1 MVGSSRGPKNP
12 PSLDVGSVKNANTNY
27 VAKEFLFN
35 DQQVRTVVRDGEP
48 WFVGKDVAEILGYSD
63 TAQAVRKRIDDEDKG
78 VVEMTTPGGKQ
89 NMVVINES
97 GLYSL
102 ILSSKLS
109 TAKEFKRWVT
119 SEVLPTIR
127 KHGAYM
133 DTDIIEKTLTNPD
146 FIIQLATTLK
156 EEKQRR
162 MEAEAKIAADEHKV
176 DFYNAVGSTSATL
189 TVERFAKL
197 VTEKLGIQTG
207 RNRMFQ
213 WLRKNGFLQANNMPY
228 QRYINNGWFKT
239 YEVIKAGHAFTVPSI
254 TGKGQQKLFEKF
266 AAEA

>member
-1 MVGSSRGPKNP
+1 M
-12 PSLDVGSVKNANTNY
+12 NANTNY
-27 VAKEFLFN
+27 VTKEFLFN

-48 WFVGKDVAEILGYSD
+48 WFVGKDVADILGYSD

-102 ILSSKLS
+102 ILSSKLP
-109 TAKEFKRWVT
+109 TAKAFKRWVT

-133 DTDIIEKTLTNPD
+133 DTDIIEKSLADPD
-146 FIIQLATTLK
+146 FLIQLATTLK

-176 DFYNAVGSTSATL
+176 DFYDAVGNTSATL

-197 VTEKLGIQTG
+197 VTEKLGINTG

-239 YEVIKAGHAFTVPSI
+239 YEVIRAGHAFTVPSI

>member
-1 MVGSSRGPKNP
+1 MK
-12 PSLDVGSVKNANTNY
+12 ANTNY
-27 VAKEFLFN
+27 VTKEFLFN

-48 WFVGKDVAEILGYSD
+48 WFVGKDVAIVLGYGNTKDALLSH
-63 TAQAVRKRIDDEDKG
+63 IDEEDRAILQRSENATFEIPNRG
-78 VVEMTTPGGKQ
+78 LTI
-89 NMVVINES
+89 INES

-102 ILSSKLS
+102 IGSSKLP

-133 DTDIIEKTLTNPD
+133 DMDVIEKALTNPD
-146 FIIQLATTLK
+146 FIIQMATTLK

-189 TVERFAKL
+189 TIERFAKL

>member
-1 MVGSSRGPKNP
+1 M
-12 PSLDVGSVKNANTNY
+12 NANTNY
-27 VAKEFLFN
+27 VTKEFLFN

-48 WFVGKDVAEILGYSD
+48 WFVGKDVADILGYKNQRD
-63 TAQAVRKRIDDEDKG
+63 ALAKHVDDEDKNSVAIRDG
-78 VVEMTTPGGKQ
+78 IQGNPNK
-89 NMVVINES
+89 VVINES

-102 ILSSKLS
+102 IVASKLP
-109 TAKEFKRWVT
+109 TAKVFKRWVT

-133 DTDIIEKTLTNPD
+133 DTDIIEKSLTDPD
-146 FIIQLATTLK
+146 FLIQLATTLK

-189 TVERFAKL
+189 TIERFAKL

-213 WLRKNGFLQANNMPY
+213 WLRKNGYLQANNMPY

-239 YEVIKAGHAFTVPSI
+239 YEVVKAGHAFTVPSI

>member
-1 MVGSSRGPKNP
+1 M
-12 PSLDVGSVKNANTNY
+12 NANTNY
-27 VAKEFLFN
+27 VTKEFIFN

-48 WFVGKDVAEILGYSD
+48 WFVGKDVADILGYKNQRD
-63 TAQAVRKRIDDEDKG
+63 ALAKHVDDEDKNSVAIRDG
-78 VVEMTTPGGKQ
+78 IQGNPNK
-89 NMVVINES
+89 VVINES

-102 ILSSKLS
+102 IVASKLP
-109 TAKEFKRWVT
+109 TAKDFKRWVT

-133 DTDIIEKTLTNPD
+133 DMDVIEKTLTNPD

-176 DFYNAVGSTSATL
+176 DFYDAVGSTSATL

-197 VTEKLGIQTG
+197 VTEKLGINTG

>member
-1 MVGSSRGPKNP
+1 M
-12 PSLDVGSVKNANTNY
+12 NANTNY
-27 VAKEFLFN
+27 VTKEFLFN
-35 DQQVRTVVRDGEP
+35 DQQVRTVIRDGEP
-48 WFVGKDVAEILGYSD
+48 WFVGKDVADILGYKNQRD
-63 TAQAVRKRIDDEDKG
+63 ALAKHVDDEDKNSVAIRDG
-78 VVEMTTPGGKQ
+78 IQGNPNK
-89 NMVVINES
+89 VVINES

-102 ILSSKLS
+102 IVASKLP
-109 TAKEFKRWVT
+109 TAKDFKRWVT

-133 DTDIIEKTLTNPD
+133 DMDVIEKTLTNPD

>member
-1 MVGSSRGPKNP
+1 M
-12 PSLDVGSVKNANTNY
+12 NANTNY
-27 VAKEFLFN
+27 VTKEFLFN

-48 WFVGKDVAEILGYSD
+48 WFVGKDVAIVLGYGNTKDALLSH
-63 TAQAVRKRIDDEDKG
+63 IDEEDRAILQRSENATFEIPNRG
-78 VVEMTTPGGKQ
+78 LTI
-89 NMVVINES
+89 INES

-102 ILSSKLS
+102 IVSSKLP
-109 TAKEFKRWVT
+109 TAKDFKRWVT

-133 DTDIIEKTLTNPD
+133 DTDIIEKSLADPD
-146 FIIQLATTLK
+146 FLIQLATTLK

-176 DFYNAVGSTSATL
+176 DFYNAIGSTSATL
-189 TVERFAKL
+189 TIERFAKL

>member
-1 MVGSSRGPKNP
+1 M
-12 PSLDVGSVKNANTNY
+12 NANTNY
-27 VAKEFLFN
+27 VTKEFLFN

-48 WFVGKDVAEILGYSD
+48 WFVGKDVAIVLGYGNTKDALLSH
-63 TAQAVRKRIDDEDKG
+63 IDEEDRAILQRSENATFEIPNRG
-78 VVEMTTPGGKQ
+78 LTI
-89 NMVVINES
+89 INES

-102 ILSSKLS
+102 IVSSKLP
-109 TAKEFKRWVT
+109 TAKDFKRWVT

-133 DTDIIEKTLTNPD
+133 DTDIIEKSLADPD
-146 FIIQLATTLK
+146 FLIQLATTLK

-176 DFYNAVGSTSATL
+176 DFYDAVGSTSATL

-197 VTEKLGIQTG
+197 VTEKLGIKTG

-239 YEVIKAGHAFTVPSI
+239 YEVIKAGHAFTVQSI

>member
-1 MVGSSRGPKNP
+1 M
-12 PSLDVGSVKNANTNY
+12 NANTNY
-27 VAKEFLFN
+27 VTKEFLFN

-48 WFVGKDVAEILGYSD
+48 WFVGKDVAVVLGYKNTRDALSKH
-63 TAQAVRKRIDDEDKG
+63 VDDEDKG
-78 VVEMTTPGGKQ
+78 VAKCDTLGGAQ
-89 NMVVINES
+89 NLPIINES

-102 ILSSKLS
+102 IVSSKLP
-109 TAKEFKRWVT
+109 TAKAFKRWVT

-133 DTDIIEKTLTNPD
+133 DTDIIEKSLSDPD
-146 FIIQLATTLK
+146 FLIQLATTLK

-197 VTEKLGIQTG
+197 VAEKLGINTG

>member
-1 MVGSSRGPKNP
+1 M
-12 PSLDVGSVKNANTNY
+12 NANTNY
-27 VAKEFLFN
+27 VTKEFIFN

-48 WFVGKDVAEILGYSD
+48 WFVGKDVADILGYKNQRD
-63 TAQAVRKRIDDEDKG
+63 ALAKHVDDEDKNSVAIRDG
-78 VVEMTTPGGKQ
+78 IQGNPNK
-89 NMVVINES
+89 VVINES

-102 ILSSKLS
+102 IVASKLPP
-109 TAKEFKRWVT
+109 AKVFKRWVT

-133 DTDIIEKTLTNPD
+133 DTDIIEKSLADPD
-146 FIIQLATTLK
+146 FLIQLATTLK

-176 DFYNAVGSTSATL
+176 DFYDAVGNTSATL

>member
-1 MVGSSRGPKNP
+1 M
-12 PSLDVGSVKNANTNY
+12 NANTNY
-27 VAKEFLFN
+27 VTKEFLFN

-48 WFVGKDVAEILGYSD
+48 WFVGKDVAIVLGYGNTKDALLSH
-63 TAQAVRKRIDDEDKG
+63 IDEEDRAILQRSENATFEIPNRG
-78 VVEMTTPGGKQ
+78 LTI
-89 NMVVINES
+89 INES

-102 ILSSKLS
+102 IVSSKLP

-133 DTDIIEKTLTNPD
+133 DMDVIEKALTNPD
-146 FIIQLATTLK
+146 FIIQMATTLK

-176 DFYNAVGSTSATL
+176 DFYDAVGSTSATL
-189 TVERFAKL
+189 TIERFAKL

-239 YEVIKAGHAFTVPSI
+239 YEVVKAGHAFTVPSI

>member
-1 MVGSSRGPKNP
+1 M
-12 PSLDVGSVKNANTNY
+12 NANTNY
-27 VAKEFLFN
+27 VTKEFIFN

-48 WFVGKDVAEILGYSD
+48 WFVGKDVADILGYKNQRD
-63 TAQAVRKRIDDEDKG
+63 ALAKHVDDEDKNSVAIRDG
-78 VVEMTTPGGKQ
+78 IQGNPNK
-89 NMVVINES
+89 VVINES

-102 ILSSKLS
+102 IVASKLP
-109 TAKEFKRWVT
+109 TAKVFKRWVI

-133 DTDIIEKTLTNPD
+133 DTDIIEKSLADPD
-146 FIIQLATTLK
+146 FLIQLATTLK

>member
-1 MVGSSRGPKNP
+1 M
-12 PSLDVGSVKNANTNY
+12 NANTNY
-27 VAKEFLFN
+27 VTKEFLFN

-48 WFVGKDVAEILGYSD
+48 WFVGKDVAIVLGYGNTKDALLSH
-63 TAQAVRKRIDDEDKG
+63 IDEEDRAILQRSENATFEIPNRG
-78 VVEMTTPGGKQ
+78 LTI
-89 NMVVINES
+89 INES

-102 ILSSKLS
+102 IVSSKLP
-109 TAKEFKRWVT
+109 TAKDFKRWVT

-133 DTDIIEKTLTNPD
+133 DTDIIEKSLADPD
-146 FIIQLATTLK
+146 FLIQLATTLK

-176 DFYNAVGSTSATL
+176 DFYDAVGSTSATL

-197 VTEKLGIQTG
+197 VTEKLGINTG

-254 TGKGQQKLFEKF
+254 TG
-266 AAEA
+266 

>member
-1 MVGSSRGPKNP
+1 M
-12 PSLDVGSVKNANTNY
+12 GSVKNANTNY
-27 VAKEFLFN
+27 VTKEFLFN

>member
-1 MVGSSRGPKNP
+1 M
-12 PSLDVGSVKNANTNY
+12 NANTNY
-27 VAKEFLFN
+27 VTKEFLFN

-48 WFVGKDVAEILGYSD
+48 WFVGKDVAIVLGYGNTKDALLSH
-63 TAQAVRKRIDDEDKG
+63 IDEEDRAILQRSENATFKIPNRG
-78 VVEMTTPGGKQ
+78 LTI
-89 NMVVINES
+89 INES

-102 ILSSKLS
+102 IVSSKLP

>member
-1 MVGSSRGPKNP
+1 M
-12 PSLDVGSVKNANTNY
+12 NANTNY
-27 VAKEFLFN
+27 VTKEFLFN

-48 WFVGKDVAEILGYSD
+48 WFVGKDGAIVLGYGNTKDALLSH
-63 TAQAVRKRIDDEDKG
+63 IDEEDRAILQRSENATFEIPNRG
-78 VVEMTTPGGKQ
+78 LTI
-89 NMVVINES
+89 INES

-102 ILSSKLS
+102 IVSSKLP

-133 DTDIIEKTLTNPD
+133 DMDVIEKALTNPD
-146 FIIQLATTLK
+146 FIIQMATTLK

-189 TVERFAKL
+189 TIERFAKL

>member
-1 MVGSSRGPKNP
+1 M
-12 PSLDVGSVKNANTNY
+12 NANTNY
-27 VAKEFLFN
+27 VTKEFIFN

-48 WFVGKDVAEILGYSD
+48 WFVGKDVADILGYKNQRD
-63 TAQAVRKRIDDEDKG
+63 ALAKHVDDEDKNSVAIRDG
-78 VVEMTTPGGKQ
+78 IQGNPNK
-89 NMVVINES
+89 VVINES

-102 ILSSKLS
+102 IVASKLP
-109 TAKEFKRWVT
+109 TAKVFKRWVT

-133 DTDIIEKTLTNPD
+133 DTDIIEKSLTDPD
-146 FIIQLATTLK
+146 FLIQLATTLK

-176 DFYNAVGSTSATL
+176 DFYNAVGNTSATL
-189 TVERFAKL
+189 TIERFAKL

-213 WLRKNGFLQANNMPY
+213 WLRKNGYLQANNMPY

-266 AAEA
+266 ATEA

>member
-1 MVGSSRGPKNP
+1 M
-12 PSLDVGSVKNANTNY
+12 NANTNY
-27 VAKEFLFN
+27 VTKEFLFN

-48 WFVGKDVAEILGYSD
+48 WFVGKDVAKILGYTNPSKALAD
-63 TAQAVRKRIDDEDKG
+63 HVDSEDKLNNVSLSSLG
-78 VVEMTTPGGKQ
+78 QRGGWL
-89 NMVVINES
+89 INES

-102 ILSSKLS
+102 IVSSKLP
-109 TAKEFKRWVT
+109 TAKAFKRWVT

-133 DTDIIEKTLTNPD
+133 DMDVIEKSLTDPD
-146 FIIQLATTLK
+146 FLIQLATTLK

-176 DFYNAVGSTSATL
+176 DFYDAVGNTSATL

-197 VTEKLGIQTG
+197 VTEKLGINTG

>member
-1 MVGSSRGPKNP
+1 M
-12 PSLDVGSVKNANTNY
+12 NANTNY
-27 VAKEFLFN
+27 VTKEFLFN

-48 WFVGKDVAEILGYSD
+48 WFVAKDVAIVLRYGNTKDALFSHIDEEDRAILQRSENATFEIPNRGL
-63 TAQAVRKRIDDEDKG
+63 TI
-78 VVEMTTPGGKQ
+78 
-89 NMVVINES
+89 INES

-102 ILSSKLS
+102 IVSSKLP
-109 TAKEFKRWVT
+109 TAKDFKRWVT

-133 DTDIIEKTLTNPD
+133 DTDIIEKSLADPD
-146 FIIQLATTLK
+146 FLIQLATTLK

-189 TVERFAKL
+189 TIERFAKL

>member
-1 MVGSSRGPKNP
+1 M
-12 PSLDVGSVKNANTNY
+12 NANTNY
-27 VAKEFLFN
+27 VTKEFLFN

-48 WFVGKDVAEILGYSD
+48 WFVGKDVAIVLGYGNTKDALLSH
-63 TAQAVRKRIDDEDKG
+63 IDEEDRAILQRSENATFEIPNRG
-78 VVEMTTPGGKQ
+78 LTI
-89 NMVVINES
+89 INES

-102 ILSSKLS
+102 IVSSKLP

-133 DTDIIEKTLTNPD
+133 DMDVIEKALTNPD

>member
-1 MVGSSRGPKNP
+1 M
-12 PSLDVGSVKNANTNY
+12 NANTNY
-27 VAKEFLFN
+27 VTKEFLFN

-48 WFVGKDVAEILGYSD
+48 WFVGKDVAIVLGYGNTKDALLSH
-63 TAQAVRKRIDDEDKG
+63 IDEEDRAIIQRSENATFEIPNRG
-78 VVEMTTPGGKQ
+78 LTI
-89 NMVVINES
+89 INES

-102 ILSSKLS
+102 IVSSKLP
-109 TAKEFKRWVT
+109 TAKDFKRWVT

-133 DTDIIEKTLTNPD
+133 DTDIIEKSLADPD
-146 FIIQLATTLK
+146 FLIQLATTLK

-176 DFYNAVGSTSATL
+176 DFYDAVGSTSATL

-197 VTEKLGIQTG
+197 VTEKLGINTG

-254 TGKGQQKLFEKF
+254 TGKGKQKLFEKF

>member
-1 MVGSSRGPKNP
+1 M
-12 PSLDVGSVKNANTNY
+12 NANTNY
-27 VAKEFLFN
+27 VTKEFLFN
-35 DQQVRTVVRDGEP
+35 DQRVRTVVRDGEP
-48 WFVGKDVAEILGYSD
+48 WFVGKDVADILGYSD

-102 ILSSKLS
+102 ILSSKLP
-109 TAKEFKRWVT
+109 TAKAFKRWVT

-133 DTDIIEKTLTNPD
+133 DTDIIEKSLADPD
-146 FIIQLATTLK
+146 FLIQLATTLK

-176 DFYNAVGSTSATL
+176 DFYDAVGNTSATL

-197 VTEKLGIQTG
+197 VTEKLGINTG

>member
-1 MVGSSRGPKNP
+1 M
-12 PSLDVGSVKNANTNY
+12 NANTNY
-27 VAKEFLFN
+27 VTKEFLFN

-48 WFVGKDVAEILGYSD
+48 WFVGKDVADILGYSD

-102 ILSSKLS
+102 ILSSKLP
-109 TAKEFKRWVT
+109 TAKAFKRWVT

-133 DTDIIEKTLTNPD
+133 DTDIIEKSLADPD
-146 FIIQLATTLK
+146 FLIQLATTLK

>member
-1 MVGSSRGPKNP
+1 M
-12 PSLDVGSVKNANTNY
+12 NANTNY
-27 VAKEFLFN
+27 VTKEFIFN

-48 WFVGKDVAEILGYSD
+48 WFVGKDVADILGYKNQRD
-63 TAQAVRKRIDDEDKG
+63 ALAKHVDDEDKNSVAIRDG
-78 VVEMTTPGGKQ
+78 IQGNPNK
-89 NMVVINES
+89 VVINES

-102 ILSSKLS
+102 IVASKLP
-109 TAKEFKRWVT
+109 TAKVFKRWVT

-127 KHGAYM
+127 KHGAYT
-133 DTDIIEKTLTNPD
+133 DTDIIEKSLADPD
-146 FIIQLATTLK
+146 FLIQLATTLK
-156 EEKQRR
+156 EEKQCR

-176 DFYNAVGSTSATL
+176 DFYDAVGNTSATL

>member
-1 MVGSSRGPKNP
+1 M
-12 PSLDVGSVKNANTNY
+12 NANTNY
-27 VAKEFLFN
+27 VTKEFLFN

-48 WFVGKDVAEILGYSD
+48 WFVGKDVAIVLGYGNTKDALLSH
-63 TAQAVRKRIDDEDKG
+63 IDEEDRAILQRSENATFEIPNRG
-78 VVEMTTPGGKQ
+78 LTI
-89 NMVVINES
+89 INES

-102 ILSSKLS
+102 IVASKLP

-133 DTDIIEKTLTNPD
+133 DMDVIEKTLTNPD

-176 DFYNAVGSTSATL
+176 DFYDAVGSTSATL
-189 TVERFAKL
+189 TIERFAKL

-239 YEVIKAGHAFTVPSI
+239 YEVVKSGHAFTVPSI

>member
-1 MVGSSRGPKNP
+1 M
-12 PSLDVGSVKNANTNY
+12 NANTNY
-27 VAKEFLFN
+27 VTQEFIFN

-48 WFVGKDVAEILGYSD
+48 WFVGKDVADILGYKNQRD
-63 TAQAVRKRIDDEDKG
+63 ALAKHVDDEDKNSVAIRDG
-78 VVEMTTPGGKQ
+78 IQGNPNK
-89 NMVVINES
+89 VVINES

-102 ILSSKLS
+102 IVASKLP
-109 TAKEFKRWVT
+109 TAKVFKRWVT

-189 TVERFAKL
+189 TIERFAKL

>member
-1 MVGSSRGPKNP
+1 M
-12 PSLDVGSVKNANTNY
+12 NANTNY
-27 VAKEFLFN
+27 VTKEFLFN

-48 WFVGKDVAEILGYSD
+48 WFVGKDVADILGYSD
-63 TAQAVRKRIDDEDKG
+63 TAQAVRKHIDDEDKG

-102 ILSSKLS
+102 ILSSKLP
-109 TAKEFKRWVT
+109 TAKAFKRWVT

-133 DTDIIEKTLTNPD
+133 DTDIIEKSLADPD
-146 FIIQLATTLK
+146 FLIQLATTPK

-176 DFYNAVGSTSATL
+176 DFYDAVGNTSATL

-197 VTEKLGIQTG
+197 VTEKLGINTG

>member
-1 MVGSSRGPKNP
+1 M
-12 PSLDVGSVKNANTNY
+12 NANTNY
-27 VAKEFLFN
+27 VTKEFLFN

-48 WFVGKDVAEILGYSD
+48 WFVGKDVAIVLGYGNTKDALLSH
-63 TAQAVRKRIDDEDKG
+63 IDEEDRAILQRSENATFEIPNRG
-78 VVEMTTPGGKQ
+78 LTI
-89 NMVVINES
+89 INES

-102 ILSSKLS
+102 IVSSKLP

-133 DTDIIEKTLTNPD
+133 DMDVIEKALTNPD
-146 FIIQLATTLK
+146 FIIQMATTLK

-162 MEAEAKIAADEHKV
+162 MEAEAKIAADKHKV

-189 TVERFAKL
+189 TIERFAKL

>member
-1 MVGSSRGPKNP
+1 M
-12 PSLDVGSVKNANTNY
+12 NANTNY
-27 VAKEFLFN
+27 VTKEFLFN

-48 WFVGKDVAEILGYSD
+48 WFVAKDVAIVLRYGNTKDALLSHIDEEDRAILQRSENATFEIPNRGL
-63 TAQAVRKRIDDEDKG
+63 TI
-78 VVEMTTPGGKQ
+78 
-89 NMVVINES
+89 INES

-102 ILSSKLS
+102 IVSSKLP
-109 TAKEFKRWVT
+109 TAKDFKRWVT

-133 DTDIIEKTLTNPD
+133 DTDIIEKSLADPD
-146 FIIQLATTLK
+146 FLIQLATTLK

-189 TVERFAKL
+189 TIERFAKL

>member
-1 MVGSSRGPKNP
+1 M
-12 PSLDVGSVKNANTNY
+12 NANTNY
-27 VAKEFLFN
+27 VTKEFLFN

-48 WFVGKDVAEILGYSD
+48 WFVGKDVAIVLGYGNTKDALLSH
-63 TAQAVRKRIDDEDKG
+63 IDEEDRAILQRSENATFEIPNRG
-78 VVEMTTPGGKQ
+78 LTI
-89 NMVVINES
+89 INES

-102 ILSSKLS
+102 IVSSKLP
-109 TAKEFKRWVT
+109 TAKDFKRWVT

-133 DTDIIEKTLTNPD
+133 DTDIIEKSLSDPD
-146 FIIQLATTLK
+146 FLIQLATTLK

>member
-1 MVGSSRGPKNP
+1 M
-12 PSLDVGSVKNANTNY
+12 NANTNY
-27 VAKEFLFN
+27 VTKEFLFN

-48 WFVGKDVAEILGYSD
+48 WFVGKDVAVVLGYGNTKDALLSH
-63 TAQAVRKRIDDEDKG
+63 IDEEDRAILQRSENATFEIPNRG
-78 VVEMTTPGGKQ
+78 LTI
-89 NMVVINES
+89 INES

-102 ILSSKLS
+102 IVSSKLS

-162 MEAEAKIAADEHKV
+162 MDAEAKIAADEHKV

>member
-1 MVGSSRGPKNP
+1 M
-12 PSLDVGSVKNANTNY
+12 NANTNY
-27 VAKEFLFN
+27 VTKEFLFN
-35 DQQVRTVVRDGEP
+35 DQRVRTVVRDGEP
-48 WFVGKDVAEILGYSD
+48 WFVGKDVADILGYSD

-102 ILSSKLS
+102 ILSSKLP
-109 TAKEFKRWVT
+109 TAKDFKRWVT

-133 DTDIIEKTLTNPD
+133 DMDVIEKTLTNPD

-176 DFYNAVGSTSATL
+176 DFYNAVGNTSATL
-189 TVERFAKL
+189 TIERFAKL

-239 YEVIKAGHAFTVPSI
+239 YEVVKAGHAFTVPSI

>member
-1 MVGSSRGPKNP
+1 M
-12 PSLDVGSVKNANTNY
+12 NANTNY
-27 VAKEFLFN
+27 VTKEFLFN

-48 WFVGKDVAEILGYSD
+48 WFVGKDVAIVLGYGNTKDALLSH
-63 TAQAVRKRIDDEDKG
+63 IDEEDRAIIQRSENATFEIPNRG
-78 VVEMTTPGGKQ
+78 LTI
-89 NMVVINES
+89 INES

-102 ILSSKLS
+102 IVSSKLP
-109 TAKEFKRWVT
+109 TAKDFKRWVT

-133 DTDIIEKTLTNPD
+133 DTDIIEKSLADPD
-146 FIIQLATTLK
+146 FLIQLATTLK

-176 DFYNAVGSTSATL
+176 DFYDAVGSTSDTL

-197 VTEKLGIQTG
+197 VTEKLGINTG

>member
-1 MVGSSRGPKNP
+1 M
-12 PSLDVGSVKNANTNY
+12 NANTNY
-27 VAKEFLFN
+27 VTKEFLFN

-48 WFVGKDVAEILGYSD
+48 WFVGKDVADILGYSD

-102 ILSSKLS
+102 ILSSKLP
-109 TAKEFKRWVT
+109 TAKAFKRWVT

-133 DTDIIEKTLTNPD
+133 DTDIIEKSLAGPD
-146 FIIQLATTLK
+146 FLIQLATTLK

-176 DFYNAVGSTSATL
+176 DFYDAVGNTSATL

-197 VTEKLGIQTG
+197 VTEKLGINTG

>member
-1 MVGSSRGPKNP
+1 M
-12 PSLDVGSVKNANTNY
+12 NANTNY

>member
-1 MVGSSRGPKNP
+1 M
-12 PSLDVGSVKNANTNY
+12 NANTNY
-27 VAKEFLFN
+27 VTKEFLFN

-48 WFVGKDVAEILGYSD
+48 WFVGKDVAIVLGYGNTKDALLSH
-63 TAQAVRKRIDDEDKG
+63 IDEEDRAILQRSENATFEIPNRG
-78 VVEMTTPGGKQ
+78 LTI
-89 NMVVINES
+89 INES

-102 ILSSKLS
+102 IVSSKLP
-109 TAKEFKRWVT
+109 TAKDFKRWVT

-133 DTDIIEKTLTNPD
+133 DTDIIEKSLADPD
-146 FIIQLATTLK
+146 FLIQLATTLK

-189 TVERFAKL
+189 TIERFAKL

-254 TGKGQQKLFEKF
+254 TGKGQQKAVREVRG
-266 AAEA
+266 

>member
-1 MVGSSRGPKNP
+1 M
-12 PSLDVGSVKNANTNY
+12 NANTNY
-27 VAKEFLFN
+27 VTKEFLFN

-48 WFVGKDVAEILGYSD
+48 WFVGKDVADILGYSD

-102 ILSSKLS
+102 ILSSKLP
-109 TAKEFKRWVT
+109 TAKAFKRWVT

-133 DTDIIEKTLTNPD
+133 DTDIIEKSLADPD
-146 FIIQLATTLK
+146 FLIQLATTLK

-197 VTEKLGIQTG
+197 VTEKLGINTG

>member
-1 MVGSSRGPKNP
+1 M
-12 PSLDVGSVKNANTNY
+12 NANTNY
-27 VAKEFLFN
+27 VTKEFLFN

-48 WFVGKDVAEILGYSD
+48 WFVGKDVAIVLGYGNTKDALLSH
-63 TAQAVRKRIDDEDKG
+63 IDEEDRAILQRSENATFEIPNRG
-78 VVEMTTPGGKQ
+78 LTI
-89 NMVVINES
+89 INES

-102 ILSSKLS
+102 IVSSKLP
-109 TAKEFKRWVT
+109 TAKDFKRWVT

-133 DTDIIEKTLTNPD
+133 DTDIIEKSLADPD
-146 FIIQLATTLK
+146 FLIQLATTLK

-239 YEVIKAGHAFTVPSI
+239 YEVIKAGHAFTVSSI

>member
-1 MVGSSRGPKNP
+1 M
-12 PSLDVGSVKNANTNY
+12 NANTNY
-27 VAKEFLFN
+27 VTKEFLFN
-35 DQQVRTVVRDGEP
+35 NQQVRTVVRDGEP
-48 WFVGKDVAEILGYSD
+48 WFVGKDVASILGYRD
-63 TAQAVRKRIDDEDKG
+63 TADALKKHVDLEDKG
-78 VVEMTTPGGKQ
+78 VGEMPTPGGKQ
-89 NMVVINES
+89 KVKIINES

-102 ILSSKLS
+102 IVSSKLP
-109 TAKEFKRWVT
+109 TAKAFKRWVT

-133 DTDIIEKTLTNPD
+133 DTDIIEKSLADPD
-146 FIIQLATTLK
+146 FLIQLATTLK

-189 TVERFAKL
+189 TIERFAKL
-197 VTEKLGIQTG
+197 VTEKLGINTG

>member
-1 MVGSSRGPKNP
+1 M
-12 PSLDVGSVKNANTNY
+12 NANTNY
-27 VAKEFLFN
+27 VTKEFIFN

-48 WFVGKDVAEILGYSD
+48 WFVGKDVASILGYRD
-63 TAQAVRKRIDDEDKG
+63 LNKAIAMHVDEEDKLNDKTSSSFG
-78 VVEMTTPGGKQ
+78 LNLGQRGGWF
-89 NMVVINES
+89 INES
-97 GLYSL
+97 GLYGL
-102 ILSSKLS
+102 IMSSKLP
-109 TAKEFKRWVT
+109 TAKDFKRWVT

-133 DTDIIEKTLTNPD
+133 DTDIIEKSLTDPD
-146 FIIQLATTLK
+146 FLIQLATTLK

-189 TVERFAKL
+189 TIERFAKL